1 MTLILI
7 IWVRRKCIYFFI
19 YYYYKMKLVYFN
31 GRGLAE
37 TSRLLLALKGVDYE
51 DFRYP
56 LKVIDWATH
65 TMEKV
70 EFEND
75 KKEGKL
81 VHSLNKVPFLEV
93 DGKVL
98 SQSKSIERF
107 LAHKYNMMGDTPL
120 ESGRIDSICEC
131 VRDFKDAYQ
140 NVRKLSTKEKDDG
153 MNEWFSETLVEKL
166 TLLDNMLGHE
176 DSNFSVG
183 TKTSLADIVL
193 FSFITQFFDNKEGA
207 LSATDNLKVKNIVKS
222 VGGLNEIKNWISS
235 RPETPF

>member
-1 MTLILI
+1 MYL
-7 IWVRRKCIYFFI
+7 FFI
-19 YYYYKMKLVYFN
+19 YYYYKMRLVYFN

-37 TSRLLLALKGVDYE
+37 TSRLLLALNNVDYE
-51 DFRYP
+51 DYRYP

-65 TMEKV
+65 NMEKL

-81 VHSLNKVPFLEV
+81 VHSLNKLPFLEV

-98 SQSKSIERF
+98 AQSKSIERF

-120 ESGRIDSICEC
+120 DAARIDSVCEC

-140 NVRKLSTKEKDDG
+140 NVRKLSTEEKDAG
-153 MNEWFSETLVEKL
+153 MKEWFSETLVEKL

-183 TKTSLADIVL
+183 TKTSLADVVL

-207 LSATDNLKVKNIVKS
+207 LSATDNLKLKNIVIH
-222 VGGLNEIKNWISS
+222 VGELTEIKKWISS